1 MKSRYDKNHNLRFMF
16 SPVQEFIEAGTFSS
30 SSSDLNEV
38 HFLLGRAAQ
47 EKMYRQKSRDTY
59 HLKSY
64 TVIL

>member
-38 HFLLGRAAQ
+38 HFLLRRAAQ
-47 EKMYRQKSRDTY
+47 EKCIVKRADTY